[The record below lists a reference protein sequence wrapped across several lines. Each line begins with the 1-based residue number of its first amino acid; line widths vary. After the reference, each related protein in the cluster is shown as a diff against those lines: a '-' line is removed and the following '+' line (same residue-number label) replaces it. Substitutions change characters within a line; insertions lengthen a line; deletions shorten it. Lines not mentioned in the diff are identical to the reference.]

1 MRSDLDHSGPLTV
14 DAIERAT
21 LAAVPPAELVELPGW
36 LVAMDTGTVSRTR
49 SAVPLGHAGLDPD
62 VLPEIER
69 LYLDRGMIPLLRLPR
84 DVPDIAPLRSF
95 LLARGYTA
103 RGPVDVMTG
112 TVAALRTAGDASAA
126 TLAAAPDDAWGS
138 VFLGPGFDAADGAIR
153 VDVLRR
159 GSSTL
164 FAAVSSSCC
173 RADDV
178 DATTVPV
185 AVGCGSF
192 AEGIVGIHGMR
203 TAAAHRRHGHARS
216 ILAAIGDAAAARG
229 FTDAYLQVEA
239 GNGPAATLYESLGF
253 TRRWTYEY
261 WTVRRD

>member
-1 MRSDLDHSGPLTV
+1 MPISV
-14 DAIERAT
+14 EVIERAT
-21 LAAVPPAELVELPGW
+21 LAAVPPAELIELPDW
-36 LVAMDTGTVSRTR
+36 LVAMDECTVSRTR
-49 SAVPLGHAGLDPD
+49 SAVPLVHAGLDPD

-69 LYLDRGMIPLLRLPR
+69 LYLARGMTPLLRVPR
-84 DVPDIAPLRSF
+84 DVPDVGALRSI

-103 RGPVDVMTG
+103 GGPVDVMTG
-112 TVAALRTAGDASAA
+112 TVGALRAAGDASAA
-126 TLAAAPDDAWGS
+126 TLATAPGDDWRS
-138 VFLGPGFDAADGAIR
+138 VFLGPGFDAADGVSR

-164 FAAVSSSCC
+164 FAAVPGSTC
-173 RADDV
+173 RTDD
-178 DATTVPV
+178 DAAAGPV

-203 TAAAHRRHGHARS
+203 TAVAHRRHGHARS
-216 ILAAIGDAAAARG
+216 ILAAIGAQAAARG
-229 FTDAYLQVEA
+229 FTAAFLQVEA

-261 WTVRRD
+261 WTAPQA